1 GLIDFLHHSSDKAGE
16 FGNRA
21 GEDRLA
27 EIDVAENPLERIS
40 MAVVRRGREEGAG
53 HVRPILGRGNA
64 ERFLGFEVM
73 KEGPLGNTSFGAQLV
88 DGRGRIAL
96 GADHRQGR
104 VEKLL
109 PGGGHGTLGQRFIA
123 YGRIILTS
131 RYNSKLRF
139 ACRRWAET
147 HDSRIPPKPLPSLAN
162 PPRSAPACR
171 RTFDSRAR
179 SVRSLEDS
187 LIEDGAISWR
197 CYESRSGSAVTP
209 AMGLGDRLA
218 HPASRLHRRPRLLY
232 RRPRSLL
239 FFHQAGNLVPDLRLL
254 DPDLRR
260 HLRHGRRF
268 RHHHAVPIRH
278 QLEPLHRR
286 DGRRALADDGLR
298 GAHGLFPRSL
308 IPGRSLV
315 RAKAGAGLGAFRRG
329 VHGRL

>member
-1 GLIDFLHHSSDKAGE
+1 MIDARSSDLRIAFGLGQDERALQHRLGVKRQASRRPITANAVTVHGFGDIRLDLGRVAADAGIARIANLGAGLIDFLHHSSDKAGE

-40 MAVVRRGREEGAG
+40 MAVVRRGR
-53 HVRPILGRGNA
+53 GNA
-64 ERFLGFEVM
+64 ERFLGLEVM

-123 YGRIILTS
+123 HGRIILTS

-147 HDSRIPPKPLPSLAN
+147 HDSRISPKPLPSLAN

-179 SVRSLEDS
+179 SVRSLEHS

-209 AMGLGDRLA
+209 AMGL
-218 HPASRLHRRPRLLY
+218 
-232 RRPRSLL
+232 
-239 FFHQAGNLVPDLRLL
+239 
-254 DPDLRR
+254 
-260 HLRHGRRF
+260 
-268 RHHHAVPIRH
+268 
-278 QLEPLHRR
+278 
-286 DGRRALADDGLR
+286 
-298 GAHGLFPRSL
+298 
-308 IPGRSLV
+308 
-315 RAKAGAGLGAFRRG
+315 
-329 VHGRL
+329 